1 MENYNR
7 GESDIFRMEIDEY
20 SKVAFLE
27 MVRWT
32 KFLAIVGFIFLGLMV
47 FAFTAM
53 AIAFSAYPTLAGMGG
68 YGTALAGA
76 GAIGIIFMAL
86 IILGISFYPIYG
98 LYKYSIF
105 MKKAMTTNNKEF
117 LHKAIVY
124 LKNVFKFHGIVMIIV
139 LGFYGLAIFTG
150 LLGALMK

>member
-20 SKVAFLE
+20 TKVTFLE

-32 KFLAIVGFIFLGLMV
+32 KFLAIIGFIFLGLMM
-47 FAFTAM
+47 FAFIAM
-53 AIAFSAYPTLAGMGG
+53 AIAFTAFPNMAGMGG
-68 YGTALAGA
+68 YGPALAGA
-76 GAIGIIFMAL
+76 GAIGIVFMAL
-86 IILGISFYPIYG
+86 IILGISYYPIYG
-98 LYKYSIF
+98 LYKYSTL

-124 LKNVFKFHGIVMIIV
+124 LKNVFKYHGILMIIV

-150 LLGALMK
+150 LLGALIK